1 MYPTPIEI
9 TDTDA
14 RRLRSLLDR
23 YEELPTSST
32 RELRRLRNELDRAR
46 IVPSREVEDDVVTM
60 NSQVVLQDLDSGQE
74 YTCTLCYPD
83 DGDVDPGS
91 LSVLA
96 PVGTAILGY
105 REGSVIEWDVPAG
118 HRRFRIEKV
127 LYQPEA
133 AGELVM

>member
-74 YTCTLCYPD
+74 YTCTLRYPD
-83 DGDVDPGS
+83 DSGDSGS